1 MEVIWV
7 ILESAGADGAS
18 GEGTG
23 TAGRKV
29 KRVFIVTG
37 QVNRGQG
44 SGARGRTRAVVI
56 KEGAAG
62 RSKGQNQRDLVANCK
77 WGVRYSQR

>member
-29 KRVFIVTG
+29 KRVFIITG

-44 SGARGRTRAVVI
+44 PGD
-56 KEGAAG
+56 EP
-62 RSKGQNQRDLVANCK
+62 GQ
-77 WGVRYSQR
+77 W

>member
-1 MEVIWV
+1 MGHSGICRGGWSIWRGDRHCREKGK
-7 ILESAGADGAS
+7 ESVYYNRP
-18 GEGTG
+18 GE
-23 TAGRKV
+23 
-29 KRVFIVTG
+29 
-37 QVNRGQG
+37 QG

-62 RSKGQNQRDLVANCK
+62 RSKGQNQWDLVANCK